1 MPGHFKQKSTGGKK
15 EHTLDILQ
23 RMAQEHR
30 RVPYQVI
37 FVSYT
42 MFHTSGT
49 CDAGPFAGS
58 NSCEVWH
65 LQHCMLSQ
73 GLLTESLR
81 EGIAVTQTQI
91 FAGLHFDFEEMRN
104 MCGVKE

>member
-1 MPGHFKQKSTGGKK
+1 
-15 EHTLDILQ
+15 
-23 RMAQEHR
+23 
-30 RVPYQVI
+30 
-37 FVSYT
+37 
-42 MFHTSGT
+42 
-49 CDAGPFAGS
+49 
-58 NSCEVWH
+58 
-65 LQHCMLSQ
+65 MLSQ